1 MQHTKSRLHMH
12 NHNEPQGRAYIV
24 GERAALRAL
33 GEKLIAGSNS
43 LLGFETLTLY
53 TSDGHPYEIFI
64 TSNVSED
71 EWQQLP
77 VPYDK
82 NHNPDS
88 LEIVGVYDK
97 LNDH

>member
-12 NHNEPQGRAYIV
+12 NHSEPEGRAFIV
-24 GERAALRAL
+24 GERAALKAL
-33 GEKLIAGSNS
+33 GEALIAGSNS
-43 LLGFETLTLY
+43 LLGFETITLY

-71 EWQQLP
+71 EWQSLP

-82 NHNPDS
+82 KHDPS
-88 LEIVGVYDK
+88 GLEIVNVYNNF
-97 LNDH
+97 ND